1 MSTLAQGGPSRGKS
15 ACQWSVNVMFLLTRS
30 QGHNIIPNNTERCA
44 LARPWKC
51 CDHELMNCHAGWLVS
66 KHPDVKQNQL
76 RMETKWHKK
85 YLTSSHISNCSH
97 KVGKWV
103 LCPPVRSRAG
113 ASNCKIRAP
122 PAARTTF
129 RSFFPW
135 SWQVWFRAK
144 VFATAGGTLILLC
157 SFRWVLQS
165 KSPPAVFFEVGKWIR
180 AKVPPTAGGTLILLC
195 SLLWVLQNKGAACSQ
210 NQISSFFHLACELEQ
225 KCFPLIDGEIDNRCS
240 AANLYKTSFFH
251 GRMLLRGY

>member
-1 MSTLAQGGPSRGKS
+1 M
-15 ACQWSVNVMFLLTRS
+15 
-30 QGHNIIPNNTERCA
+30 
-44 LARPWKC
+44 
-51 CDHELMNCHAGWLVS
+51 
-66 KHPDVKQNQL
+66 
-76 RMETKWHKK
+76 
-85 YLTSSHISNCSH
+85 
-97 KVGKWV
+97 
-103 LCPPVRSRAG
+103 LCPSVRSRAG

-122 PAARTTF
+122 PGAKTTF
-129 RSFFPW
+129 RSFCPW
-135 SWQVWFRAK
+135 SWHVWFRAK

-225 KCFPLIDGEIDNRCS
+225 KCFPLVDGEIDTRCS

-251 GRMLLRGY
+251 GRTPLRGY